1 MKRTLLIVAAAVALV
16 LTGCAEMGLDGSIL
30 ERIEDIENRLD
41 EVETLVNADKNGL
54 TITSVQEVAEGYL
67 IIFSDGSSVTVR
79 HGKDGADGKDG
90 QDGED
95 GEDGQ
100 DGENGSAGENGSNG
114 SCIITSVEIGADSVT
129 FNLSDGRTVV
139 IPLQEGAVTPNA
151 PSLTISFDYSHIDV
165 VMPGKEYIIP
175 YTVESNYDDITVE
188 AFSGNSS
195 LLIVSAIPDAEDN
208 KKGTIHF
215 VSEGMGGYDM
225 PSELEQE
232 LLLNSKITVLATDG
246 KSVVMR
252 TLKFENGAIGTYD
265 ASDIIVSGEG
275 EVVQLNFL
283 TNVEYTV
290 EFENAEWNG
299 PADWLSLVETKALEE
314 KTINVKVEK
323 NDTGR
328 CRRAYVNI
336 YSQPYDTMW
345 GDDER
350 IGFSYE
356 IYQNGTGEIE
366 VNEITWTVGYEG
378 GYFESYELPFELVS
392 YGGYMYCEE
401 SCNWL
406 RCSLYGYDGYFDYIE
421 VYYND
426 TTEERTATI
435 TIQEEFYEY
444 VYVYNEEYDYGY
456 VEEQGN
462 YKTTNVIN
470 VVQRPYGYVAD
481 ASVIYYTSTDGNIV
495 EPNDVTAFDANIV
508 SNTYENGQ
516 GVITFDGEVTTIG
529 RDAFWDC
536 SSLASIT
543 IPDSVTSIGDY
554 AFGFCTSLASITIPD
569 SVTSIGDY
577 AFCGCSSLASVSI
590 GNGVT
595 SIGDGAFAGC
605 SSLEEFRGKFAS
617 SDGRCLIIDGVLN
630 SFAPTGLTEYTIP
643 EGVTSIGS
651 SAFDGCSSLA
661 SITIPEGVTS
671 IGDYAFY
678 GCSSLATITIPQ
690 SVTSIGYYAFEHCS
704 SLASVSIGNGV
715 TSIGV
720 EAFYNCSSL
729 ASVSIGNGVTSIG
742 DYAFAYCYALENID
756 IPESVTEIH
765 HGAFAASGL
774 TSIDLPDNLTYLG
787 NNAFAATALY
797 DIDIPRSITTIPDE
811 LFFNCDNLTSVT
823 IPSHVISIGVAVF
836 ASCDGLTSFYGNFAS
851 ADGLFLVEDGVV
863 KAYAAGYNGD
873 FTFPSDVVAIGE
885 GAFYNCG
892 LQWINIVDNIHTIGP
907 NALAYNPLGSANIA
921 SVKWIGEVAFQGCP
935 YLPEITIPSSVEFIG
950 YGAFAGCEGLTS
962 VYCTGVTPADVSL
975 TDDGEW
981 LGFYNTPNLTAI
993 YVPKSDVTTYKSALG
1008 WSEYADIIY
1017 DISFAPVSAPAKSS
1031 AMASGISAGMAGG
1044 KKVCDDRATSIN
1056 PEARAQHTKG
1066 HRMGKDLLVKNFQ
1079 R

>member
-1 MKRTLLIVAAAVALV
+1 MKRTLLIVAAAVVLV

-54 TITSVQEVAEGYL
+54 VITSVQEVAEGYL
-67 IIFSDGSSVTVR
+67 IIFSDGSSVTVK

-95 GEDGQ
+95 GKGGQ

-188 AFSGNSS
+188 AFSGNSY

-208 KKGTIHF
+208 KKGMIHF
-215 VSEGMGGYDM
+215 VSEGMGGGYDM

-290 EFENAEWNG
+290 EFKDAEWSG

-328 CRRAYVNI
+328 CRRAYVKI

-378 GYFESYELPFELVS
+378 GYFYGYELPFELVS
-392 YGGYMYCEE
+392 YGNYMYCEE
-401 SCNWL
+401 SCSWID
-406 RCSLYGYDGYFDYIE
+406 YYFYHYDGFEYISLD
-421 VYYND
+421 YND
-426 TTEERTATI
+426 TIEERTATI
-435 TIQEEFYEY
+435 TIQEELYEY

-456 VEEQGN
+456 VVEQGN

-470 VVQRPYGYVAD
+470 VVQRPYGYVVD

-508 SNTYENGQ
+508 SNTYENGV
-516 GVITFDGEVTTIG
+516 GMITFDSELTTIGNYAFIGCSTLAEITIPESVTTIG
-529 RDAFWDC
+529 NWAFC
-536 SSLASIT
+536 YCAFETFT
-543 IPDSVTSIGDY
+543 IPESV
-554 AFGFCTSLASITIPD
+554 LN
-569 SVTSIGDY
+569 
-577 AFCGCSSLASVSI
+577 I
-590 GNGVT
+590 GNGIVT
-595 SIGDGAFAGC
+595 SCPYLQKIESVFAT
-605 SSLEEFRGKFAS
+605 E
-617 SDGRCLIIDGVLN
+617 DGRCLVVDGVLN
-630 SFAPTGLTEYTIP
+630 SFASAGLTTYDIP
-643 EGVTSIGS
+643 YGITQIGN
-651 SAFDGCSSLA
+651 
-661 SITIPEGVTS
+661 
-671 IGDYAFY
+671 
-678 GCSSLATITIPQ
+678 
-690 SVTSIGYYAFEHCS
+690 YAFEQS
-704 SLASVSIGNGV
+704 PTLESVTIPNSVTVIGG
-715 TSIGV
+715 
-720 EAFYNCSSL
+720 
-729 ASVSIGNGVTSIG
+729 
-742 DYAFAYCYALENID
+742 YAFQSCPTLESVTIPDSVTVIGGYAFSYCYALENID
-756 IPESVTEIH
+756 IPESVTEIYPF
-765 HGAFAASGL
+765 AFASSGL
-774 TSIDLPDNLTYLG
+774 TLIDLPDNLTYLG
-787 NNAFAATALY
+787 NNAFAASALY
-797 DIDIPRSITTIPDE
+797 DIDIPRGITTIPDE
-811 LFFNCDNLTSVT
+811 LFFNCNNLTSVT
-823 IPSHVISIGVAVF
+823 IPSHVTGLGAGVF
-836 ASCDGLTSFYGNFAS
+836 AACNGLTSFSGNFAS
-851 ADGLFLVEDGVV
+851 EDGLFLVEDGVA
-863 KAYAAGYNGD
+863 KAYAGGYVGE
-873 FTFPSDVVAIGE
+873 FTFPSDVEVIGN
-885 GAFYNCG
+885 GTFYG
-892 LQWINIVDNIHTIGP
+892 MDLKWISLSASNIHTIEDYAFGYTS
-907 NALAYNPLGSANIA
+907 LAYADISNVKNI
-921 SVKWIGEVAFQGCP
+921 GQVAFIGCY
-935 YLPEITIPSSVEFIG
+935 YLPEITIPSSVEYIG
-950 YGAFAGCEGLTS
+950 YGAFANCESLAS
-962 VYCTGVTPADVSL
+962 VYCTGVTPAGVSV
-975 TDDGEW
+975 DDYGEW

-1044 KKVCDDRATSIN
+1044 KKVCDDRVTSIN

>member
-1 MKRTLLIVAAAVALV
+1 MKKTLLIVAAAVVLV

-54 TITSVQEVAEGYL
+54 VITSVQEVAEGYL
-67 IIFSDGSSVTVR
+67 IIFSDGSSVIVK

-90 QDGED
+90 KDGK
-95 GEDGQ
+95 DGQ
-100 DGENGSAGENGSNG
+100 DGEDGSAGENGSNG
-114 SCIITSVEIGADSVT
+114 SCIITLVEIGADSVT

-188 AFSGNSS
+188 AFSGNSY

-290 EFENAEWNG
+290 EFKDAEWSG

-328 CRRAYVNI
+328 CRRAYVKI

-378 GYFESYELPFELVS
+378 GYFDGDDLPFELVS
-392 YGGYMYCEE
+392 YGNNMYIQR
-401 SCNWL
+401 SCSWIDYYFYD
-406 RCSLYGYDGYFDYIE
+406 YGGYFNYIE
-421 VYYND
+421 VDYND
-426 TTEERTATI
+426 TIEERTATI
-435 TIQEEFYEY
+435 TIQEAFYEY

-495 EPNDVTAFDANIV
+495 EPNDATAFDANIV
-508 SNTYENGQ
+508 SNTYENGV
-516 GVITFDGEVTTIG
+516 GMITFDSELTTIGKSAFIGCSTLAEITIPESVTTIG
-529 RDAFWDC
+529 DWAFCYCAFETFTIPESVLNIGNGIVTGCPYLQKIESAFATEDGRC
-536 SSLASIT
+536 LVVDGVLNSFASAGLTTYDIPYGITIIGSYAFEQCPTLESVTIPDSVTVIGGYAFQSCPTLESVT
-543 IPDSVTSIGDY
+543 IPDSVTSIG
-554 AFGFCTSLASITIPD
+554 
-569 SVTSIGDY
+569 
-577 AFCGCSSLASVSI
+577 
-590 GNGVT
+590 
-595 SIGDGAFAGC
+595 
-605 SSLEEFRGKFAS
+605 
-617 SDGRCLIIDGVLN
+617 
-630 SFAPTGLTEYTIP
+630 
-643 EGVTSIGS
+643 
-651 SAFDGCSSLA
+651 
-661 SITIPEGVTS
+661 
-671 IGDYAFY
+671 
-678 GCSSLATITIPQ
+678 
-690 SVTSIGYYAFEHCS
+690 YYAFS
-704 SLASVSIGNGV
+704 
-715 TSIGV
+715 
-720 EAFYNCSSL
+720 
-729 ASVSIGNGVTSIG
+729 
-742 DYAFAYCYALENID
+742 YCYALENID
-756 IPESVTEIH
+756 IPESVTEIYPF
-765 HGAFAASGL
+765 AFASSGL

-787 NNAFAATALY
+787 NNAFAASALY
-797 DIDIPRSITTIPDE
+797 DIDIPRGITTIPNE
-811 LFFNCDNLTSVT
+811 LFYNCDNLTSVT
-823 IPSHVISIGVAVF
+823 IPSHVTGLGVSVF
-836 ASCDGLTSFYGNFAS
+836 GACNGLTSFSGNFAS
-851 ADGLFLVEDGVV
+851 EDGLFLVEDGVA
-863 KAYAAGYNGD
+863 KAYAGGYVGE
-873 FTFPSDVVAIGE
+873 FTFPSDVEVIGN
-885 GAFYNCG
+885 GTFYG
-892 LQWINIVDNIHTIGP
+892 MDLKWISLSASNIHTIEDSAFGYTS
-907 NALAYNPLGSANIA
+907 LAYADISNVKNI
-921 SVKWIGEVAFQGCP
+921 GQVAFRDCY
-935 YLPEITIPSSVEFIG
+935 YLPEITIPSSVEYIG
-950 YGAFAGCEGLTS
+950 YGAFANCESLAS
-962 VYCTGVTPADVSL
+962 VYCTGVTPAGVSV
-975 TDDGEW
+975 DDYGEW

-1031 AMASGISAGMAGG
+1031 AMASGISAGRAGG

>member
-1 MKRTLLIVAAAVALV
+1 MKKTLLIVAAAVVLV

-54 TITSVQEVAEGYL
+54 VITSVQEVAEGYL
-67 IIFSDGSSVTVR
+67 IIFSDGSSVIVK

-95 GEDGQ
+95 GKDGQ
-100 DGENGSAGENGSNG
+100 DGEDGSAGENGSNG

-188 AFSGNSS
+188 AFSGNSY

-290 EFENAEWNG
+290 EFKDAEWSG

-328 CRRAYVNI
+328 CRRAYVKI

-378 GYFESYELPFELVS
+378 GYFYGYDLPFELVS
-392 YGGYMYCEE
+392 YGNYMYCEE
-401 SCNWL
+401 SCSWID
-406 RCSLYGYDGYFDYIE
+406 YYFYHYDGFEYIS
-421 VYYND
+421 VDYND
-426 TTEERTATI
+426 TIEERTATI
-435 TIQEEFYEY
+435 TIQEELYEY

-481 ASVIYYTSTDGNIV
+481 ASVIYYTTTDGEIV
-495 EPNDVTAFDANIV
+495 KLYDETAFDATIV
-508 SNTYENGQ
+508 SNTYENGV
-516 GVITFDGEVTTIG
+516 GMIVFDSELTTIGIAPFALCGNLATVTIPEGVTTIG
-529 RDAFWDC
+529 ESAFMSC
-536 SSLASIT
+536 TSLAEITIPESVTTIGNWAFCYCAFETFTIPESVLNIGNGIVTGCPYLQKIESVFATEDGRCLVVDGVLNSFASAGLTSYDIPYGITIIGSYAFEQCPTLESVT
-543 IPDSVTSIGDY
+543 IPDSVTSIG
-554 AFGFCTSLASITIPD
+554 AFAFQLCKSLTNVTVGNSVTAIGDRAFESCFALENINIPD
-569 SVTSIGDY
+569 SVTLIGEV
-577 AFCGCSSLASVSI
+577 AF
-590 GNGVT
+590 
-595 SIGDGAFAGC
+595 
-605 SSLEEFRGKFAS
+605 R
-617 SDGRCLIIDGVLN
+617 
-630 SFAPTGLTEYTIP
+630 
-643 EGVTSIGS
+643 
-651 SAFDGCSSLA
+651 
-661 SITIPEGVTS
+661 
-671 IGDYAFY
+671 
-678 GCSSLATITIPQ
+678 
-690 SVTSIGYYAFEHCS
+690 
-704 SLASVSIGNGV
+704 
-715 TSIGV
+715 
-720 EAFYNCSSL
+720 
-729 ASVSIGNGVTSIG
+729 
-742 DYAFAYCYALENID
+742 YCYALENID

-787 NNAFAATALY
+787 NNAFAASALY
-797 DIDIPRSITTIPDE
+797 DIDIPRGITTIPDE
-811 LFFNCDNLTSVT
+811 LFFNCNNLTSVT
-823 IPSHVISIGVAVF
+823 IPSHVTGLGAGVF
-836 ASCDGLTSFYGNFAS
+836 AACNGLTSFSGNFAS
-851 ADGLFLVEDGVV
+851 EDGLFLVEDGVA
-863 KAYAAGYNGD
+863 KAYAGGYVGE
-873 FTFPSDVVAIGE
+873 FTFSSDVEVIGN
-885 GAFYNCG
+885 GTFYG
-892 LQWINIVDNIHTIGP
+892 MDLKWISLSASNIHTIEDFAFGYTS
-907 NALAYNPLGSANIA
+907 LAYADISNVKNI
-921 SVKWIGEVAFQGCP
+921 GQVAFRDCY
-935 YLPEITIPSSVEFIG
+935 YLPEITIPSSVEYIG
-950 YGAFAGCEGLTS
+950 YGAFANCESLAS
-962 VYCTGVTPADVSL
+962 VYCTGVTPAGVSVN
-975 TDDGEW
+975 DDGEW

-1044 KKVCDDRATSIN
+1044 KKVCDDMATSIN